1 MKFQH
6 AAPLLAA
13 VWLAACSTPE
23 PARPDAAPKLP
34 PAPAAVVPAPTPAV
48 TLPPAPARPASLP
61 PMQVRTMRDV
71 QQRLQDLGYD
81 PGSVD
86 GVAGARTQAA
96 LAAFQKDR
104 GLRPTGR
111 MDSVTREALGK

>member
-1 MKFQH
+1 MKLLH
-6 AAPLLAA
+6 AAPLMAA
-13 VWLAACSTPE
+13 ALLAACASVESP
-23 PARPDAAPKLP
+23 PAATGKP
-34 PAPAAVVPAPTPAV
+34 PAPIAVPAPP
-48 TLPPAPARPASLP
+48 PPAPVTTPTAAPRAALP

-81 PGSVD
+81 PGVID
-86 GVAGARTQAA
+86 GVPGARTMSA

-111 MDSVTREALGK
+111 MDSVTREALGAAR

>member
-1 MKFQH
+1 
-6 AAPLLAA
+6 
-13 VWLAACSTPE
+13 
-23 PARPDAAPKLP
+23 
-34 PAPAAVVPAPTPAV
+34 
-48 TLPPAPARPASLP
+48 
-61 PMQVRTMRDV
+61 MRDV

>member
-13 VWLAACSTPE
+13 AWLAACSTPE
-23 PARPDAAPKLP
+23 PARPAAPAQPAAIVLPAPSQPVAAPP
-34 PAPAAVVPAPTPAV
+34 PAAPR
-48 TLPPAPARPASLP
+48 APLP

-81 PGSVD
+81 PGAVD
-86 GVAGARTQAA
+86 GVGGARTQSA

>member
-1 MKFQH
+1 
-6 AAPLLAA
+6 
-13 VWLAACSTPE
+13 
-23 PARPDAAPKLP
+23 
-34 PAPAAVVPAPTPAV
+34 
-48 TLPPAPARPASLP
+48 
-61 PMQVRTMRDV
+61 MQVRTMRDV